1 MYYGRPF
8 LFLPDIKN
16 LEAMNNSI
24 LEITENE
31 YCIKLSKDAFD
42 LSLIRQLIKR
52 IQTEQLFFSSKRQ
65 DLDDDIINRR
75 LSDENEG
82 NFDHLSDK

>member
-1 MYYGRPF
+1 
-8 LFLPDIKN
+8 
-16 LEAMNNSI
+16 MNNSS

-52 IQTEQLFFSSKRQ
+52 IQSEQLFFSRKKECME
-65 DLDDDIINRR
+65 DDIISRGA
-75 LSDENEG
+75 LGTVDT
-82 NFDHLSDK
+82 FDNLSDK

>member
-1 MYYGRPF
+1 
-8 LFLPDIKN
+8 
-16 LEAMNNSI
+16 MNSS

-52 IQTEQLFFSSKRQ
+52 IQNEQLFFSNKRN
-65 DLDDDIINRR
+65 DFDDDIINRR
-75 LSDENEG
+75 FTEDNDEN
-82 NFDHLSDK
+82 FDRLSDK

>member
-1 MYYGRPF
+1 
-8 LFLPDIKN
+8 
-16 LEAMNNSI
+16 MNNSI

-52 IQTEQLFFSSKRQ
+52 IQTEQLFFSRSK
-65 DLDDDIINRR
+65 DYNDDDIISR
-75 LSDENEG
+75 SSADDNE
-82 NFDHLSDK
+82 NFDRLIDK

>member
-1 MYYGRPF
+1 
-8 LFLPDIKN
+8 
-16 LEAMNNSI
+16 MNNSS
-24 LEITENE
+24 LEITDNQ

-52 IQTEQLFFSSKRQ
+52 IQTEQLFFSNKRN

-75 LSDENEG
+75 FTEDNDEN
-82 NFDHLSDK
+82 FDRLSDK

>member
-1 MYYGRPF
+1 MM
-8 LFLPDIKN
+8 
-16 LEAMNNSI
+16 MNSS

>member
-1 MYYGRPF
+1 
-8 LFLPDIKN
+8 
-16 LEAMNNSI
+16 MNNSI

-52 IQTEQLFFSSKRQ
+52 IQTEQLFFSRSK
-65 DLDDDIINRR
+65 DEFKDDIISRTGM
-75 LSDENEG
+75 DQNE
-82 NFDHLSDK
+82 NFDRLTDK

>member
-1 MYYGRPF
+1 
-8 LFLPDIKN
+8 
-16 LEAMNNSI
+16 MNSS

>member
-1 MYYGRPF
+1 M
-8 LFLPDIKN
+8 
-16 LEAMNNSI
+16 MNSS

-52 IQTEQLFFSSKRQ
+52 IQTEQLFFSNKRN

-75 LSDENEG
+75 FAEDNDEN
-82 NFDHLSDK
+82 FDRLSDK

>member
-1 MYYGRPF
+1 MFSGRPF

-52 IQTEQLFFSSKRQ
+52 IQSEQLFFSRTKEN
-65 DLDDDIINRR
+65 LDDDIISRGG
-75 LSDENEG
+75 LHENE
-82 NFDHLSDK
+82 NFDSLNEK